1 MDEVLRTDQVVILHK
16 GVVLFNGGVPQLL
29 TQTGAPNVR
38 EAFRTLTGTQTSID
52 EAA

>member
-16 GVVLFNGGVPQLL
+16 GVVHFNGGVPQLL
-29 TQTGAPNVR
+29 SQTGTTSVR
-38 EAFRTLTGTQTSID
+38 EAFRAVTGTKAPVE